1 MKPEDFN
8 QTREAQNELVLKQ
21 ANLGI
26 KRFFNLDEAAY
37 QDGALPRKTK
47 ELLGLVSSA
56 VLRCDDCIRYHLGR
70 CFEEG
75 VSTEELGEA
84 LNIALI
90 VGGSIVIPHFRRAMV
105 YWQDLQDG
113 AQKPSK

>member
-1 MKPEDFN
+1 VKPEDFKR
-8 QTREAQNELVLKQ
+8 TREAQNDLVLKE

-37 QDGALPRKTK
+37 QEGALPRKTK

-70 CFEEG
+70 CHEEG
-75 VSTEELGEA
+75 VNDEELNEA

-90 VGGSIVIPHFRRAMV
+90 VGGSIVIPHFRRAIV
-105 YWQDLQDG
+105 YWQELKSG
-113 AQKPSK
+113 A